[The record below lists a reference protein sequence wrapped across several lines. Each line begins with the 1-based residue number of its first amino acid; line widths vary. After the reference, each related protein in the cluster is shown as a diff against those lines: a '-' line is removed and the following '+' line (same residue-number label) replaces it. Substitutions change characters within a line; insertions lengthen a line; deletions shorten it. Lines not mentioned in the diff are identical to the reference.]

1 MTTRLKVDHERLLV
15 AIDEILPSPENAQL
29 YKPVTPDDEAT
40 IELAKSIKERGVLE
54 PIVISADNY
63 IISGHRRHCA
73 ARLAGLSQV
82 PCRMDEVRR
91 GDGEKASDKFLNLLR
106 EHNRQRVKTRD
117 EVLREAVVDVDP
129 KKAHK
134 NLTAYRKRK
143 AKVRVET
150 MEIREG
156 TRRKEISPAKTAFLA
171 AVQTIIFSLEEFWPL
186 SLRQIHY
193 GLLNEPPLMHSMKPG
208 STYRNDLRC
217 YHSLCDLVTRARHE
231 GSIDYEVIDDPTRPV
246 TVWEVHRNLSSYYQA
261 EMKDLLNGY
270 WRDLM
275 QSQPNHIEIVAEKNT
290 LQSVLR
296 PVAAKFCIPFTV
308 GRGQCSTR
316 PLYNIAQRYEASGK
330 GKLIILAVSDLDPDG
345 DAIAHSLGQRLR
357 DDFNVGDTDVIK
369 CALTMKQVRALRLP
383 QKYERAKKGSSNYQ
397 RYVEDYGTDFVWEL
411 EAVAP
416 KVLQKL
422 LTDTIDSLIDRRA
435 FNAEVASERA
445 DAAHNAGVRAI
456 VLDTLRQEIAS

>member
-1 MTTRLKVDHERLLV
+1 VGHERLLV
-15 AIDEILPSPENAQL
+15 PIYQITPSPENQRL
-29 YKPVTPDDEAT
+29 YRPITPDDAET
-40 IELAKSIKERGVLE
+40 IALAESIRELGVLE
-54 PIVISADNY
+54 PLVISADNY
-63 IISGHRRHCA
+63 IVSGHRRHCA
-73 ARLAGLSQV
+73 ARLAGLAKV
-82 PCRMDEVRR
+82 PCRVDDVRR
-91 GDGEKASDKFLNLLR
+91 GDGDKASDEFLKLLR
-106 EHNRQRVKTRD
+106 EHNRQRIKSRD
-117 EVLREAVVDVDP
+117 EILRETVVSVDP
-129 KKAHK
+129 RKAHRA
-134 NLTAYRKRK
+134 LTAYRTRK
-143 AKVRVET
+143 ARIKVET
-150 MEIREG
+150 IEIREG
-156 TRRKEISPAKTAFLA
+156 TRRKEISPAKMAFLA
-171 AVQTIIFSLEEFWPL
+171 AVQKIISALEEFWPL
-186 SLRQIHY
+186 TVRQIHY
-193 GLLNEPPLMHSMKPG
+193 PLLNDPPLIHSAKPG
-208 STYRNDLRC
+208 STYRNDLRS
-217 YHSLCDLVTRARHE
+217 YHSLIDLVTRARHE
-231 GSIDYEVIDDPTRPV
+231 GYIDYEVIDDPTRPV

-383 QKYERAKKGSSNYQ
+383 QKYEGAKKGSSNYQ